1 MDIQRREPINFA
13 AGDTLLFQRHL
24 VEFYARDG
32 WSLTYEIF
40 ESAGQPVTTFA
51 STTATDG
58 SSDHY
63 VNIPNF
69 LQYNQP
75 GEYILAGYA
84 KNANTG
90 ERHQIYRGELIVTEN
105 LDLGVAVDDQT
116 SFEEQMVVL
125 LRAKCLRLAQNELI
139 ETDVNRVKIVREERT
154 KARTEL
160 NFWEERWNWYRK
172 QQAVANGRPNPNM
185 IMPAFNIM

>member
-32 WSLTYEIF
+32 WSLTYEVF
-40 ESAGQPVTTFA
+40 EASGQPVTSFV

-63 VNIPNF
+63 VNVPNF

-84 KNANTG
+84 KNSNTD
-90 ERHQIYRGELIVTEN
+90 ERHQIYRSELILSEN
-105 LDLGVAVDDQT
+105 LVLGVAVDDQT

-125 LRAKCLRLAQNELI
+125 LRAKCLRLAQNELT

>member
-1 MDIQRREPINFA
+1 MY
-13 AGDTLLFQRHL
+13 AGTLITTNKRNKMIKLFSYL
-24 VEFYARDG
+24 KYKAIPKPKFLLT
-32 WSLTYEIF
+32 SLE
-40 ESAGQPVTTFA
+40 ESV
-51 STTATDG
+51 
-58 SSDHY
+58 
-63 VNIPNF
+63 F